1 MNDSNF
7 ISLSSDG
14 GLQKKIIKEGNGENP
29 ANNNEV
35 EGIFNFYLVHYTGKL
50 DNGEVFDSSRTRNNT
65 FKFVLGK
72 GSVIKGWDEGVK
84 TMKRGEIAEFK
95 FSADYGYGARGA
107 PPKIP
112 ANANLNF
119 EIELINFKETEK
131 PKWELDPPEKIA
143 KAQKLKDEG
152 VALFKEKNFKEAS
165 EKFEQGYSFL
175 ENLGS
180 MEITNDISEKRS
192 NLLLNLAN
200 CYNNLKEYQKTIDKC
215 EKAIKIKENPKCY
228 YYRGVNYFFLYS
240 WPILI

>member
-7 ISLSSDG
+7 ISLNSDG
-14 GLQKKIIKEGNGENP
+14 GLQKKIIKEGNGEKP

-95 FSADYGYGARGA
+95 LSADYGYGARGA

-165 EKFEQGYSFL
+165 EKFEQG
-175 ENLGS
+175 
-180 MEITNDISEKRS
+180 
-192 NLLLNLAN
+192 LLLNLAN

>member
-14 GLQKKIIKEGNGENP
+14 GLQKKIIKEGNGEKP

-95 FSADYGYGARGA
+95 LSADYGYGARGA

-143 KAQKLKDEG
+143 KAQKLMNELPYLKKRILRKHLRNLSRDIHFLKILEVWKSLMIFQKKDP
-152 VALFKEKNFKEAS
+152 
-165 EKFEQGYSFL
+165 
-175 ENLGS
+175 
-180 MEITNDISEKRS
+180 I
-192 NLLLNLAN
+192 
-200 CYNNLKEYQKTIDKC
+200 
-215 EKAIKIKENPKCY
+215 
-228 YYRGVNYFFLYS
+228 YF
-240 WPILI
+240 